1 MRGDQ
6 AKYTQPCAR
15 ADVAGPGSGSSP
27 VVSVVIPA
35 YNRERFIGSCIDS
48 ALKQDFHSFEVI
60 VVDDGSTDGTADV
73 CRSYGGKIR
82 YFRKPN
88 GGAASAL
95 NYGIKKMEGGWFK
108 WLSSDDE
115 LEDGALRALMSG
127 AGEGAAG
134 VVYGDFTK
142 IDSRG
147 SVIGRH
153 RERSFASQD
162 EFVLGLWW
170 HFAGSA
176 GAAVV
181 RRDCFDRV
189 GLFDEKIR
197 YAEDYDWWL
206 RAALVHGIAFRHVPR
221 PVARYRIHP
230 GQITREKL
238 ESTSQL
244 RSQIKRNV
252 ASLVLER
259 AMTDARYRKY
269 YAAATKRY
277 RAVAAPVAAGAA
289 LLAKLPGG
297 DLVEYW
303 GGRLIPRL
311 SSMAYWASYPPYDP
325 DAPLHPA
332 KD

>member
-1 MRGDQ
+1 M
-6 AKYTQPCAR
+6 
-15 ADVAGPGSGSSP
+15 AGPGSGSSP

-153 RERSFASQD
+153 RE
-162 EFVLGLWW
+162 
-170 HFAGSA
+170 
-176 GAAVV
+176 
-181 RRDCFDRV
+181 
-189 GLFDEKIR
+189 
-197 YAEDYDWWL
+197 
-206 RAALVHGIAFRHVPR
+206 
-221 PVARYRIHP
+221 
-230 GQITREKL
+230 
-238 ESTSQL
+238 
-244 RSQIKRNV
+244 
-252 ASLVLER
+252 
-259 AMTDARYRKY
+259 
-269 YAAATKRY
+269 
-277 RAVAAPVAAGAA
+277 
-289 LLAKLPGG
+289 
-297 DLVEYW
+297 
-303 GGRLIPRL
+303 
-311 SSMAYWASYPPYDP
+311 
-325 DAPLHPA
+325 
-332 KD
+332 